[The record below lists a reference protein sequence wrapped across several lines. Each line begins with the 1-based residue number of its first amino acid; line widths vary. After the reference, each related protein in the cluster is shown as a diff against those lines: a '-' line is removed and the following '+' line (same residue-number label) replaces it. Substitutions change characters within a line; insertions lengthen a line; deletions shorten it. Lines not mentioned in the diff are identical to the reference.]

1 MYEVNK
7 MPFSKRSLDF
17 LFENKLHDSKE
28 WYEEHKDIYR
38 EYVTKPF
45 TALAAELEP
54 FFTETDSELIC
65 TPKRISRVRRDT
77 RSTKDKSLF
86 RDHIWITVSRPKERF
101 EQIPGFYFCIEQTGF
116 SLGCGYYQ
124 ADTGSM
130 EAIRKLILES
140 DSSFNE
146 ANKALKSAP
155 EFALEGEMYKRS
167 RFSGESAEKQNWLNR
182 KSLCVNLS
190 SGDTDILFGNGLAEY
205 LKGKFTKIVP
215 FYRFLMKAEET
226 AVRESNSVREK
237 ADALP
242 SAKRYKDDF

>member
-1 MYEVNK
+1 
-7 MPFSKRSLDF
+7 MPFSKKSLDF
-17 LFENKLHDSKE
+17 LFENKLHDSRE

-38 EYVTKPF
+38 EHITKPF
-45 TALAAELEP
+45 TALTSELAP
-54 FFTETDSELIC
+54 FFGEIDSQLIC

-77 RSTKDKSLF
+77 RFTKDKSLF

-124 ADTGSM
+124 AGTESM

-140 DSSFNE
+140 DSSFAKAE
-146 ANKALKSAP
+146 KALKAAP
-155 EFALEGEMYKRS
+155 GFTLEGEMYKRS

-190 SGDTDILFGNGLAEY
+190 SGDFDMLFGNGLSEY
-205 LKGKFTKIVP
+205 LKCEFTKIVP
-215 FYRFLMKAEET
+215 FYRFLMKAEEN
-226 AVRESNSVREK
+226 AAK
-237 ADALP
+237 ANAAAQENAGILP

>member
-1 MYEVNK
+1 

-38 EYVTKPF
+38 EHITKPF
-45 TALAAELEP
+45 AALASELES
-54 FFTETDSELIC
+54 FFEETDSELIC

-77 RSTKDKSLF
+77 RFTKDKSLF

-124 ADTGSM
+124 AGTNSM
-130 EAIRKLILES
+130 EAVRKLILCD
-140 DSSFNE
+140 DSSFAE
-146 ANKALKSAP
+146 VEKALKAAP
-155 EFALEGEMYKRS
+155 EFTLEGEMYKRS
-167 RFSGESAEKQNWLNR
+167 RFPGESEEKQNWLNR

-190 SGDTDILFGNGLAEY
+190 SSDLELLFGSGLAEY
-205 LKGKFTKIVP
+205 LKCEFAKIVP
-215 FYRFLMKAEET
+215 FYRFLMHAEET
-226 AVRESNSVREK
+226 AAKESIVREN
-237 ADALP
+237 AGALP
-242 SAKRYKDDF
+242 SAKPYKDDF